1 MFEKS
6 KTLKSAVNRVTT
18 DAGNGEGDPIGVVEI
33 YQELKDRPDLMAEAV
48 KLIKARI
55 KSRNPTTSCLAMDLL
70 NQCMESI
77 GFALQ
82 LQVTKKVLPRILKLA
97 LSHTQHPDVQRK
109 AAAYIKTW
117 ASTYSAD
124 ARLCAYGNAAKEL
137 SRVEEISGR
146 TFPSTFCPVIV
157 SLGDVRSMLR
167 VRAFCASALEAC
179 SRPAHA
185 HTSSHPDARARRST
199 PSASPLPMPAATPR
213 APSPAARTKAATP
226 RGAATAPLSPPT
238 RRGAA
243 SPRPLPW
250 STRCGPRAT
259 TTPPTRCGRWAAERA
274 ISRGATTLA
283 SPTPC
288 GAGPALTTTTATI
301 TIDTRPSKGRRSLR
315 RRGCSDAPAA
325 NGARLHPMRR
335 GGYPSPAFAEDGGQ

>member
-6 KTLKSAVNRVTT
+6 KTLKSAVDRVTT
-18 DAGNGEGDPIGVVEI
+18 GAGNGEGDPIGVVEI

-55 KSRNPTTSCLAMDLL
+55 KSRNPTTSCIAMDLL

-146 TFPSTFCPVIV
+146 TFPSTFCPVVV

-167 VRAFCASALEAC
+167 ARVSALL
-179 SRPAHA
+179 RLKHA
-185 HTSSHPDARARRST
+185 AVPHTHIHRLILIHVHAAARRAHRRFRCRQ
-199 PSASPLPMPAATPR
+199 PHLGLRLQQRGRRRRPRVGRPRPPCRPRRGVGRRHR
-213 APSPAARTKAATP
+213 APCHGRPGVDPGRP
-226 RGAATAPLSPPT
+226 R
-238 RRGAA
+238 RR
-243 SPRPLPW
+243 RP
-250 STRCGPRAT
+250 GV
-259 TTPPTRCGRWAAERA
+259 G
-274 ISRGATTLA
+274 G
-283 SPTPC
+283 
-288 GAGPALTTTTATI
+288 G
-301 TIDTRPSKGRRSLR
+301 R
-315 RRGCSDAPAA
+315 RRGRSRVGPRRWR
-325 NGARLHPMRR
+325 ARPRVGR
-335 GGYPSPAFAEDGGQ
+335 GRP

>member
-6 KTLKSAVNRVTT
+6 KTLKSAVDRVTT
-18 DAGNGEGDPIGVVEI
+18 GAGNGEGDPIGVVEI

-146 TFPSTFCPVIV
+146 TFPSTVCPVVV
-157 SLGDVRSMLR
+157 SLGTCAPCC
-167 VRAFCASALEAC
+167 VRAFLRFCA
-179 SRPAHA
+179 
-185 HTSSHPDARARRST
+185 
-199 PSASPLPMPAATPR
+199 
-213 APSPAARTKAATP
+213 
-226 RGAATAPLSPPT
+226 
-238 RRGAA
+238 
-243 SPRPLPW
+243 
-250 STRCGPRAT
+250 
-259 TTPPTRCGRWAAERA
+259 
-274 ISRGATTLA
+274 
-283 SPTPC
+283 
-288 GAGPALTTTTATI
+288 
-301 TIDTRPSKGRRSLR
+301 
-315 RRGCSDAPAA
+315 
-325 NGARLHPMRR
+325 
-335 GGYPSPAFAEDGGQ
+335 